1 MTNVCSCQRCSDR
14 QRILPLF
21 DQRTIVGDGFVR
33 LVDSMGNDMSVVKA
47 ARVSYGQESKGKV
60 ADQKLINYMMKHR
73 HGTPFEHITFTFHI
87 KSPIFV
93 ARQWFRHRIGS
104 FNEISGR
111 YVKLEADYW
120 KPEKWRTNNKSNK
133 QSSDLGDFTTEE
145 ITELD
150 EAFQSAITQASEVYE
165 MLLEKGVAREQ
176 ARALLPVG
184 TYTEF
189 YWTVNARSLF
199 NFLEL
204 RTHASAQKEM
214 QDYAYAIWAVAQEIA
229 PWTFAAWEASKPPSE

>member
-1 MTNVCSCQRCSDR
+1 MVNVCSCQRCSDR

-21 DQRTIVGDGFVR
+21 DQRTMVGDGFVR

-47 ARVSYGQESKGKV
+47 ARVSYGQESKGEV

-87 KSPIFV
+87 KCPIFV

-120 KPEKWRTNNKSNK
+120 QPEQWRTNISHPKTSRNSMMPFS
-133 QSSDLGDFTTEE
+133 QSSREHPKCMICSWKKGWRGSKREPSCLWEP
-145 ITELD
+145 
-150 EAFQSAITQASEVYE
+150 TQNSIG
-165 MLLEKGVAREQ
+165 L
-176 ARALLPVG
+176 
-184 TYTEF
+184 
-189 YWTVNARSLF
+189 
-199 NFLEL
+199 
-204 RTHASAQKEM
+204 
-214 QDYAYAIWAVAQEIA
+214 
-229 PWTFAAWEASKPPSE
+229 

>member
-1 MTNVCSCQRCSDR
+1 M
-14 QRILPLF
+14 
-21 DQRTIVGDGFVR
+21 
-33 LVDSMGNDMSVVKA
+33 
-47 ARVSYGQESKGKV
+47 
-60 ADQKLINYMMKHR
+60 
-73 HGTPFEHITFTFHI
+73 
-87 KSPIFV
+87 
-93 ARQWFRHRIGS
+93 
-104 FNEISGR
+104 
-111 YVKLEADYW
+111 KLEADYW

-165 MLLEKGVAREQ
+165 MLLEKGLAREQ
-176 ARALLPVG
+176 ARALLPLG

-229 PWTFAAWEASKPPSE
+229 PWTFAAWEASEPPSE